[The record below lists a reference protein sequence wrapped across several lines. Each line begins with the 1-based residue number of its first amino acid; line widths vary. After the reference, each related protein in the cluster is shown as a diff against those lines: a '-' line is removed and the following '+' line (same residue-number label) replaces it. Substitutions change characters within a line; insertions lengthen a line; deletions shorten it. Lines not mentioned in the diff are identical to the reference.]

1 MTHILM
7 LDVRNR
13 YAERSWEVFNKFLQQ
28 TPPLNGLLLYSFST
42 YSGINC
48 YTLFFS
54 LMLLSAIG
62 GKMGFYYKEHEILPP
77 LPGRFWAEARHLC
90 PISPAEFPP
99 ILGWFSAHTMLELKI

>member
-1 MTHILM
+1 MVCYYIL
-7 LDVRNR
+7 LVLIL
-13 YAERSWEVFNKFLQQ
+13 ESIVILF
-28 TPPLNGLLLYSFST
+28 
-42 YSGINC
+42 
-48 YTLFFS
+48 FFS